1 MARRYRRA
9 KKMVKTYG
17 KTFRTKAGRLG
28 RYCYVNGKR
37 VAFETVKRQAKY
49 GGVYAAYKAKRFIR
63 KRVTRK

>member
-1 MARRYRRA
+1 MARRRKA
-9 KKMVKTYG
+9 KRMVKTYG
-17 KTFRTKAGRLG
+17 KIFKTKAGRLG

-63 KRVTRK
+63 KSVRRR